1 MQTFKNRLATCS
13 VEELDLQGDLSTRF
27 SKIFGVFF
35 FRNSRLQREDLLSRH
50 YRHSVEFHYLI
61 NDNSIHDFQIYW

>member
-1 MQTFKNRLATCS
+1 MYKRLKI
-13 VEELDLQGDLSTRF
+13 VELHAALRSLIYKEICQLASPRSL
-27 SKIFGVFF
+27 VFF